1 MPTWVMS
8 RHRPTVLCPP
18 QVEALEERC
27 LLDGGSLL
35 SELTTPLK
43 TPAALAQVVAPP
55 ESDWVILRAWHDSG
69 PLAARLDAA
78 PEHAFWLAN
87 PPGFPSAN
95 DALFTPH
102 EVVLVQQGPQLV
114 MAWDPALRQLPGGLM
129 GWEQRFDQVRGEP
142 PELAHVPAADV
153 VAAITPA
160 LLKGHYGPVD
170 RAPGAETS
178 ATPAPEAVPTGAAN
192 TPIAHGPEP
201 LALSGYSLGSLMG
214 SASAVMSSFVVRT
227 WAGEVTVPLLTG
239 GRDAISEPNPLASRE
254 HGALAS
260 ADQDE
265 HGGEAPAPLPQAAG
279 LLTEGVT
286 LGATALERAV
296 EALTEPL
303 GSVDSGSAGALYWL
317 GCSSWLVAAALACE
331 AARRTLPRRPAD
343 ALPRLANLLPEGEP

>member
-1 MPTWVMS
+1 MPTRVMS

-27 LLDGGSLL
+27 LLHGGSLL
-35 SELTTPLK
+35 SELAAPLQTP
-43 TPAALAQVVAPP
+43 PALAQVGPPP

-78 PEHAFWLAN
+78 PEHEVWLDN
-87 PPGFPSAN
+87 PLGLS
-95 DALFTPH
+95 DALFAPH
-102 EVVLVQQGPQLV
+102 EIVFVQQGPLLM
-114 MAWDPALRQLPGGLM
+114 MAWDPAVRQLPGGLM
-129 GWEQRFDQVRGEP
+129 GWEQRFDQLRGEP
-142 PELAHVPAADV
+142 PDLAHAPAVDLL
-153 VAAITPA
+153 AAITPA
-160 LLKGHYGPVD
+160 QLKGHYGPMD
-170 RAPGAETS
+170 RAPGLETS

-192 TPIAHGPEP
+192 TPIAHGPET

-227 WAGEVTVPLLTG
+227 WASDVTATILAV
-239 GRDAISEPNPLASRE
+239 GRDAISEPKPLASRE
-254 HGALAS
+254 HGALPS

-265 HGGEAPAPLPQAAG
+265 HSGDAPAALPQAAG

-286 LGATALERAV
+286 LGVTALERAV

-331 AARRTLPRRPAD
+331 AARRTLSRRPAGT
-343 ALPRLANLLPEGEP
+343 LPRLANLLPEGEP